1 MAVLNGASRVSQDV
15 SDGSLVVSEPDA
27 FGQIDH
33 AASSDFVL
41 DDHPT
46 VRVHRLRP
54 QPPITTAQHSP
65 TPLSD
70 GVPVIQP
77 EEVVEAKRVRFSAWS
92 HRYVAR
98 IVVADALIGGVLCA
112 VLATYSNTLSD
123 EGTGVVALLTLV
135 GAILWTAAI
144 AVARGY
150 HRAQVG
156 FGSDEIRSVLRAGVA
171 LVFVG
176 AFPAGLMQETA
187 LLKLVVVGT
196 PAAVVLSLI
205 IRYVAR
211 KSLHR
216 QQAKGRNMRHVIVVG
231 TSTAAKE
238 LKDRL
243 NREPHG
249 GMKVVGVCVPSDER
263 GKVLDLGM
271 PVLGELED
279 AALVVQQYGCD
290 AVAVT
295 SDDATRHNYLR
306 ELSWSLE
313 GTGVEMLVDPGL
325 VEVAGPRM
333 HIRPLMGFPLLHIE
347 EPHFTGWRRVA
358 KRAADILITSIGLVI
373 ISPLMIGIGLAVKF
387 QDGGPVIFRQT
398 RVGRG
403 GQPFSMLKFRSMV
416 IDAEARKASL
426 MESNEG
432 KGGLFKLSHDPRITR
447 LGKFLRDFSLDE
459 LPQLFNVLNG
469 SMSLVG
475 PRPHLAQELAQMP
488 REASRRSLVTPGLTG
503 LWQVSGRSDLEGDDA
518 IRLDLRY
525 VENWSFTLD
534 LLILWKTA
542 SAVLAKRGAR

>member
-1 MAVLNGASRVSQDV
+1 MAVVDGGSRAPQDV
-15 SDGSLVVSEPDA
+15 DDTNGLLTDLITIDQNDQSRLTDFAPAQVYRPPTQVAPTRAATGHPPKPYPGSVPLIEPE
-27 FGQIDH
+27 QI
-33 AASSDFVL
+33 
-41 DDHPT
+41 
-46 VRVHRLRP
+46 
-54 QPPITTAQHSP
+54 
-65 TPLSD
+65 
-70 GVPVIQP
+70 
-77 EEVVEAKRVRFSAWS
+77 VEAKRIRFSAWS
-92 HRYVAR
+92 KRYAAR
-98 IVVADALIGGVLCA
+98 IMLADAMVGGTVSA
-112 VLATYSNTLSD
+112 ALATYSNTLSD
-123 EGTGVVALLTLV
+123 EGTGVVALLTLI
-135 GAILWTAAI
+135 GAILWTGAI

-150 HRAQVG
+150 NRARVG
-156 FGSDEIRSVLRAGVA
+156 SGSDEIRSVLRAGVA

-196 PAAVVLSLI
+196 PVAVVLSVI

-211 KSLHR
+211 KALHR
-216 QQAKGRNMRHVIVVG
+216 QQAQGRNMRHVIVVG
-231 TSTAAKE
+231 TSVAAKE

-249 GMKVVGVCVPSDER
+249 GMKVVGVCVPRGER

-279 AALVVQQYGCD
+279 AARVVQQYGCD

-358 KRAADILITSIGLVI
+358 KRAADILITSIGLVV
-373 ISPLMIGIGLAVKF
+373 ISPLMLGIALAVKF

-416 IDAEARKASL
+416 IDAEARKAAL
-426 MESNEG
+426 MAKNEG

-488 REASRRSLVTPGLTG
+488 SEASRRSLVTPGLTG

-542 SAVLAKRGAR
+542 SAVLAKRGAH